1 MDSERRNKRTAAT
14 LEKRWKALDKM
25 IRAGTATP
33 EQVDEYARV
42 NRELNEISA
51 R

>member
-1 MDSERRNKRTAAT
+1 MDAERRNKRTRAT
-14 LEKRWKALDKM
+14 LEKRWKQLDKA

-42 NRELNEISA
+42 NRELNDISD